1 MKISGPRRKRYL
13 VAVYLADDLA
23 ECPISDRLSIPLIR
37 LFGGTVL
44 AENDQ
49 MAAAY
54 VWFDQVGRFRQ
65 QRLEALGAP
74 IAIRDAGASPRAI
87 TNQLIPSS
95 LCPDAGGYLLDNGV
109 EAWLI
114 STREAL

>member
-1 MKISGPRRKRYL
+1 MKVSRPHRNRYM
-13 VAVYLADDLA
+13 VSVYLADDVA

-37 LFGGTVL
+37 LFGGTIL
-44 AENDQ
+44 AENDR
-49 MAAAY
+49 MAAAR

-74 IAIRDAGASPRAI
+74 IAIRNAGANPRAVA
-87 TNQLIPSS
+87 NQLIPSS

-114 STREAL
+114 SIRQAM

>member
-13 VAVYLADDLA
+13 VAVYLADDMV

-44 AENDQ
+44 AENDR
-49 MAAAY
+49 MAAAR

-74 IAIRDAGASPRAI
+74 IAIRDVGASPRSVA
-87 TNQLIPSS
+87 NQLIPSS
-95 LCPDAGGYLLDNGV
+95 LCPDVGGYLIDNGV
-109 EAWLI
+109 EAWMI
-114 STREAL
+114 SVRETM